1 MLSSVY
7 RDATERAFDRRL
19 NLYLR
24 TLIAEVATPDE
35 PPDRQFQSLG
45 EPLFELPLSG
55 WYWQITRTDTDK
67 PEVRA
72 SRSLWDKKL
81 PKLDERGAELSA
93 AGIRIAYVD
102 GPEGQSLRMVER
114 PVDLGADGKFL
125 VGVAGD
131 ASEIFDETRSFD
143 YYLGGTF
150 TALGI
155 VLLLTT
161 IFQVRFGLAPLK
173 RISDSIADIRSG
185 RAERL
190 EGEFPVEIAPLARET
205 NALIDANREI
215 VERARTHVGNLA
227 HAIKTP
233 LSVIVNEASAHGSDP
248 FARKM
253 LEQTDVMRDQ
263 VAHHLERARIAARVS
278 IIGTVTEV
286 APAIEA
292 LQRTME
298 KIHRDRGIV
307 IEVQADP
314 KAKFRGERQDLEEMA
329 GNLVDNACKWASS
342 RVFIEVLVGPAEP
355 GLGPT
360 LRLIVDDDGR
370 GLSAAERAQVSR
382 RGQRLDESKPG
393 SGLGTFDRGRSC
405 RALRRQPV
413 ARQRTNR
420 RFAGRIDATRDL
432 AGLNHVREVAIAKRL
447 LNARAVRVS
456 GGGVSPS
463 AQVRKHHRAHG
474 PDIDRA
480 AEGLSRAASAASAGA
495 ADAGVRTRDRARP
508 GCRRRQPRAGTIAQG
523 GAQPEGDAPPPA
535 RSEDDV
541 PLASRS
547 GDIARFLFRP
557 IEPFLVDGN
566 APIRP
571 GQIRRTSLMPIWQ
584 WLVRDGAPDQVR
596 EFEQALGRDA
606 QGRDGLPP
614 EAPLR
619 KLQAAVAD
627 AIFQVTSPSG
637 GDNQRTLSRIGAPN
651 VIEDLLP
658 IGSVLQAR
666 DALDGVAAGCR
677 CRCAISRI
685 PRLNRPSRR

>member
-1 MLSSVY
+1 MRRNSLAIRLFFSASAWVVVILAITGIVLSSVY

-35 PPDRQFQSLG
+35 PADRQFQSLG

-67 PEVRA
+67 VDVRA

-81 PKLDERGAELSA
+81 PKLDERGVELST
-93 AGIRIAYVD
+93 AGIRLAYVD
-102 GPEGQSLRMVER
+102 GPEGQNLRMVER
-114 PVDLGADGKFL
+114 PVDLGTDGRFL
-125 VGVAGD
+125 VSVAGD

-173 RISDSIADIRSG
+173 RISDAIADIRSG
-185 RAERL
+185 RAEQL

-205 NALIDANREI
+205 NALIEANREI

-233 LSVIVNEASAHGSDP
+233 LSVIVNEASAHRNDQ
-248 FARKM
+248 FARKV

-263 VAHHLERARIAARVS
+263 VAHHLERARIAARVT
-278 IIGTVTEV
+278 IVGTVTEV

-298 KIHRDRGIV
+298 KIHRDRALA
-307 IEVQADP
+307 IEVKADP
-314 KAKFRGERQDLEEMA
+314 NARFRGERQDLEEMA

-342 RVFIEVLVGPAEP
+342 RVFIEVLVERPAGP

-393 SGLGTFDRGRSC
+393 SGLGLSI
-405 RALRRQPV
+405 V
-413 ARQRTNR
+413 V
-420 RFAGRIDATRDL
+420 DL
-432 AGLNHVREVAIAKRL
+432 AALY
-447 LNARAVRVS
+447 
-456 GGGVSPS
+456 GGS
-463 AQVRKHHRAHG
+463 
-474 PDIDRA
+474 
-480 AEGLSRAASAASAGA
+480 LSLGS
-495 ADAGVRTRDRARP
+495 
-508 GCRRRQPRAGTIAQG
+508 
-523 GAQPEGDAPPPA
+523 
-535 RSEDDV
+535 
-541 PLASRS
+541 
-547 GDIARFLFRP
+547 
-557 IEPFLVDGN
+557 
-566 APIRP
+566 APIGGLRAELVLP
-571 GQIRRTSLMPIWQ
+571 GI
-584 WLVRDGAPDQVR
+584 
-596 EFEQALGRDA
+596 
-606 QGRDGLPP
+606 
-614 EAPLR
+614 
-619 KLQAAVAD
+619 
-627 AIFQVTSPSG
+627 
-637 GDNQRTLSRIGAPN
+637 
-651 VIEDLLP
+651 
-658 IGSVLQAR
+658 
-666 DALDGVAAGCR
+666 
-677 CRCAISRI
+677 
-685 PRLNRPSRR
+685 